1 MLIYYDS
8 EYVQELEEK
17 LYAKF
22 MEEIEDRTK
31 VHLSDLC
38 HCQVKAWCRLTG
50 IVESPPDSRGIGI
63 MMIGMVGQTLF
74 QQLYPPEW
82 TEYVPDLNLPEDMQL
97 PAHLDIFVQEPEKT
111 FPVEIKWSRRNVT
124 RGSDVGKSWLMQ
136 ITGYMARTNSKD
148 GKLVI
153 FNIMAGKIHAFKL
166 IMTDDELEQR
176 REELEA
182 DKANILEAVEQ
193 NNPNSLIVWEN
204 ECKYCNYRPSRKRK
218 KSGLGPTCPR
228 YKGVMAPEPDT
239 SLLY

>member
-22 MEEIEDRTK
+22 QESTENRTR
-31 VHLSDLC
+31 VHLSDTS
-38 HCQVKAWCRLTG
+38 HCPVRAWCRLTG

-82 TEYVPDLNLPEDMQL
+82 TEYVPDINLPEEMQL
-97 PAHLDIFVQEPEKT
+97 PSHVDIFVQESEKT

-136 ITGYMARTNSKD
+136 TTGYMAKTNSRE
-148 GKLVI
+148 GKLVV
-153 FNIMAGKIHAFKL
+153 FNIMNGKIHAFKIL
-166 IMTDDELEQR
+166 MTDTELEQR
-176 REELEA
+176 KEELESI
-182 DKANILEAVEQ
+182 KANILEAVKE
-193 NNPNSLIVWEN
+193 NNPNSLIVWEE

-218 KSGLGPTCPR
+218 KDDLGPACPR
-228 YKGVMAPEPDT
+228 YKGAIADQYP
-239 SLLY
+239 SSS